1 MLVNM
6 VHFQTKN
13 HLLMWLEKNCPRK
26 SIVRALRDETV
37 EHLGG
42 FSKIPPTSH
51 PGWIVRVT
59 SIHDKEF
66 IVAVIAYQSRYGIR
80 VLSEVPWRYWC
91 GQQGEVES
99 SLINGDNPWTSQL
112 EMHIAKNKLIDEVTG

>member
-1 MLVNM
+1 M

-26 SIVRALRDETV
+26 SIVRALRDGTV

-42 FSKIPPTSH
+42 FNTIPPTSH

-59 SIHDKEF
+59 SVHDKEF

-80 VLSEVPWRYWC
+80 VLSEVPWRYW
-91 GQQGEVES
+91 GGEMYGAPG
-99 SLINGDNPWTSQL
+99 LMNGDVPIDYMAERCNP
-112 EMHIAKNKLIDEVTG
+112 NNEVTE

>member
-1 MLVNM
+1 M

-26 SIVRALRDETV
+26 SIVRALRDGTV

-42 FSKIPPTSH
+42 FSTVPPTVH

-59 SIHDKEF
+59 SIHDKEW
-66 IVAVIAYQSRYGIR
+66 IVAVIAYQNQYGIR
-80 VLSEVPWRYWC
+80 VLNEVPWLNWIGDQDRSD
-91 GQQGEVES
+91 S
-99 SLINGDNPWTSQL
+99 SLISGDDPQGYWYVKRAAEHRLNK
-112 EMHIAKNKLIDEVTG
+112 EMTE

>member
-1 MLVNM
+1 M

-26 SIVRALRDETV
+26 SIVRALRNGTV

-42 FSKIPPTSH
+42 FSTIPPTSH
-51 PGWIVRVT
+51 PGWIIRVT
-59 SIHDKEF
+59 SVHDREY

-80 VLSEVPWRYWC
+80 VLSEVPWIHY
-91 GQQGEVES
+91 GLPEYAVKVPGG
-99 SLINGDNPWTSQL
+99 LYNGDNPEAYQHHRL
-112 EMHIAKNKLIDEVTG
+112 MAEKRLIDEVTE

>member
-1 MLVNM
+1 M

-26 SIVRALRDETV
+26 SIVRALRDGTV

-42 FSKIPPTSH
+42 FSTIPPTSH
-51 PGWIVRVT
+51 PGWIIKVT
-59 SIHDKEF
+59 SAHGREY

-80 VLSEVPWRYWC
+80 VLSGVPWLNWIGDQDRSD
-91 GQQGEVES
+91 S
-99 SLINGDNPWTSQL
+99 SLITGDDPQAYWGIKR
-112 EMHIAKNKLIDEVTG
+112 IAEKDLIDEVTE